1 MKKVLITGDFDIDR
15 AVFPNNIEP
24 IHIRRPVDEQQLL
37 ELLPD
42 VHAYILGGPEYL
54 SVRLIDKAT
63 QLRHVVV
70 MGTGIAGFVDV
81 DYATKKTIHLSNTPY
96 MNVQAVTEFTLAMLT
111 ICLAKVPE
119 SIEGV
124 KEGGG
129 WIQTPR
135 PSLSDLS
142 IGFVGMGAIG
152 TEMAHQLHLRG
163 CSRMTY
169 WSRTRK
175 PELEKN
181 LSMTYAFPKDIV
193 GTMDVVCIH
202 LAACPET
209 RYLINED
216 VLKGARPA
224 IKIFNMSS
232 PWIIC
237 PVALKDF
244 LCTHQEAFCYI
255 DGYYNEWVKNRG
267 QFKDPYGLLS
277 LPSKNLLVT
286 SHLAAQE
293 QGTISAIFAKAVKQV
308 IDFP

>member
-1 MKKVLITGDFDIDR
+1 MRKVLITGDFDIDR
-15 AVFPNNIEP
+15 AVFPNSIEP

-42 VHAYILGGPEYL
+42 VHTYILGGPEYL
-54 SVRLIDKAT
+54 SARLIDKAT

-70 MGTGIAGFVDV
+70 MGTGTASFVDI
-81 DYATKKTIHLSNTPY
+81 DYATKKSIRLTNTPY
-96 MNVQAVTEFTLAMLT
+96 MNVKAVAEFTLAMLT
-111 ICLAKVPE
+111 MCLAKVPE

-124 KEGGG
+124 KEGGR

-135 PSLSDLS
+135 PSLSALS

-175 PELEKN
+175 PAIEKN
-181 LSMTYAFPKDIV
+181 LSMTYASVKDIV

-202 LAACPET
+202 LAGCPET
-209 RYLINED
+209 RHLINED
-216 VLKGARPA
+216 VLKNASPT

-244 LCTHQEAFCYI
+244 LCTRPEAFCYI
-255 DGYYNEWVKNRG
+255 DGYYNEWVENRG

-277 LPSKNLLVT
+277 LSTKSLVVT

-308 IDFP
+308 VDFS